1 MLETGTRTEQ
11 FCKITLS
18 LFMIKKKIKLG
29 GYSCI
34 MYLMSHLFPL
44 NTIFFERWM
53 IAEVAIS
60 TCRSYQSFIE
70 AFSK

>member
-18 LFMIKKKIKLG
+18 LFMIKKKKKLG
-29 GYSCI
+29 GDSCI
-34 MYLMSHLFPL
+34 IYLMSHLFLL
-44 NTIFFERWM
+44 NTIFFELWM